1 MTVISDEGVHMLF
14 SGEAF
19 RLEKL
24 PHDILKVIFDIKD
37 QSTNV
42 FNALALK
49 ELGEM
54 LEVIKKEKAR
64 GLLFT
69 SGKPSGFVFGAD
81 ITEFLGHFKK
91 SEEEMKTWIKSINH
105 IFNGY
110 EDLPYP
116 KVALINGFA
125 LGGGCEITLTMD
137 YRLGN
142 TKATM
147 GLPETKL
154 GIIPGWGG
162 TVRLPRLIGAD
173 HAIEWITGA
182 KHYKA
187 SEAMKFGALDGVVD
201 DDKLETAGL
210 LLLEKAIGGE
220 MDWQARV
227 AQKKT
232 PLKLDKIES
241 MMSFDGS
248 KAFVAGVAGPH
259 YPAPVKA
266 VETMQKASRMNRDEA
281 LDVEGET
288 FAWCAKTKTA
298 ECLTQVFLGDQYL
311 KKVSKKI
318 TKEATP
324 IQHGAVLGAGIMGGG
339 IAYQSA
345 STGVGVLMKDI
356 KPEQLELGMN
366 EASKILLQAVE
377 RNKLTPDKM
386 AKVLASITP
395 TLSYSDFN
403 STQFVVEA
411 VVENEKVKKAVL
423 ADVEKATPSEAVLAS
438 NTSTISITK
447 LAEGLTRPEKFCGMH
462 FFNPVHRM
470 PLVEII
476 RGAKTSESTIAQAV
490 NYANQ
495 MGKTPIVV
503 NDCAGFLVN
512 RILFPYFKGFVH
524 LLEDGVDFQRIDK
537 VMEKFGWPMGPAYL
551 LDVVGIDTGVHASKI
566 MADAFPDRMAYQSK
580 TILEV
585 MYENKR
591 FGQKNSLGFY
601 EYEMDKKGRPVKKVN
616 PAVYELIKPVIKQSV
631 EISDD
636 EIVMRMMIPMIT
648 EASRCLEDKI
658 VETPV
663 EVDMGLLLGLGFPP
677 FRAGALKY
685 ADTIGMKKLEDESRK
700 YHRIGHMYE
709 FTSLMKSMAQEN
721 KTYY

>member
-1 MTVISDEGVHMLF
+1 MLF
-14 SGEAF
+14 NGQAF
-19 RLEKL
+19 RLENL
-24 PHDILKVIFDIKD
+24 PGDILKVTFDLKD

-49 ELGEM
+49 ELGEV
-54 LEVIKKEKAR
+54 LEVIKKQKAR

-91 SEEEMKTWIKSINH
+91 SETEMKTWIKSIND
-105 IFNGY
+105 IFSGY
-110 EDLPYP
+110 EDLPFP

-137 YRLGN
+137 YRLASP
-142 TKATM
+142 KAAM

-187 SEAMKFGALDGVVD
+187 TEALKFGAIDGIIE
-201 DDKLETAGL
+201 DDKLEMAGIS
-210 LLLEKAIGGE
+210 LLEKAISGE
-220 MDWQARV
+220 MDWMSRV
-227 AQKKT
+227 EQKKS
-232 PLKLDKIES
+232 PIKLDKIES
-241 MMSFDGS
+241 AMSFDGS
-248 KAFVAGVAGPH
+248 KAFVAGMAGPN

-266 VETMQKASRMNRDEA
+266 VETMQKGARLTRDEA
-281 LDVEGET
+281 ILLEGET
-288 FAWCAKTKTA
+288 FAVCAKTQTA
-298 ECLTQVFLGDQYL
+298 ESLTQVFLGDQYL
-311 KKVSKKI
+311 KKVSKQI
-318 TKEATP
+318 TKNARPT
-324 IQHGAVLGAGIMGGG
+324 QHGAVLGAGIMGGG
-339 IAYQSA
+339 IAFQSA
-345 STGVGVLMKDI
+345 STGVAVLMKDI
-356 KPEQLELGMN
+356 KTEQLELGMN
-366 EASKILLQAVE
+366 EASKLLLKEVE
-377 RNKLTPDKM
+377 RKKSTPEKM
-386 AKVLASITP
+386 AKVIASITP
-395 TLSYSDFN
+395 TLSYADFGN
-403 STQFVVEA
+403 TQFVVEA

-423 ADVEKATPSEAVLAS
+423 ADVEKVTSPDTVLAS
-438 NTSTISITK
+438 NTSTISISK
-447 LAEGLTRPEKFCGMH
+447 LAEGLTRPDKFCGMH

-476 RGAKTSESTIAQAV
+476 RGAKTSEDTIAQAV

-524 LLEDGVDFQRIDK
+524 LIEDGVDFQRIDK

-551 LDVVGIDTGVHASKI
+551 LDVVGIDTGVHALKI
-566 MADAFPDRMAYQSK
+566 MAEAFPDRMAYANK

-591 FGQKNSLGFY
+591 YGQKNSLGFY
-601 EYEMDKKGRPVKKVN
+601 EYEVDKKGKPVKKVN
-616 PAVYELIKPVIKQSV
+616 PAVYELIKPTVKK
-631 EISDD
+631 EIEVTD
-636 EIVMRMMIPMIT
+636 EDIVMRMMIPMIT

-658 VETPV
+658 VNSPV

-685 ADTIGMKKLEDESRK
+685 ADTIGLKNLEEISKKFVS
-700 YHRIGHMYE
+700 IGHMYE
-709 FTSLMKSMAQEN
+709 FTPFMKGLAAEN

>member
-1 MTVISDEGVHMLF
+1 MLYQG
-14 SGEAF
+14 SAF
-19 RLEKL
+19 RLEML
-24 PHDILKVIFDIKD
+24 NNNILKVVFDLKD
-37 QSTNV
+37 QSANV
-42 FNALALK
+42 LNAIALK
-49 ELGEM
+49 EMGEV
-54 LEVIKKEKAR
+54 LEVIKKQNAK

-81 ITEFLGHFKK
+81 VTEFLGHFKK
-91 SEEEMKTWIKSINH
+91 SESELATWIASINV

-110 EDLPYP
+110 EDLPMP
-116 KVALINGFA
+116 KVALVNGFA
-125 LGGGCEITLTMD
+125 LGGGCEIALTMD
-137 YRLGN
+137 YRLASP
-142 TKATM
+142 KAQL

-162 TVRLPRLIGAD
+162 TVRLPRMIGAD

-182 KHYKA
+182 KNYKA
-187 SEAMKFGALDGVVD
+187 EEALKFGAIDGIID
-201 DDKLETAGL
+201 DQSLETAGL
-210 LLLEKAIGGE
+210 KLLERCINGE
-220 MDWQARV
+220 LDWRARV
-227 AQKKT
+227 TAKKS

-248 KAFVAGVAGPH
+248 KGFVASIAGPN

-266 VETMQKASRMNRDEA
+266 VEAMQKAARMDREGA
-281 LDVEGET
+281 LKIEGET
-288 FAWCAKTKTA
+288 FAQCAKTKTA
-298 ECLTQVFLGDQYL
+298 ECLVQVFLGDQYL

-318 TKEATP
+318 TKEAKPT
-324 IQHGAVLGAGIMGGG
+324 QFGAVLGAGIMGGG

-345 STGVGVLMKDI
+345 SMGVGVLMKDI
-356 KPEQLELGMN
+356 KHEQLDLGMN
-366 EASKILLQAVE
+366 EASKIMLKEVE
-377 RNKLTPDKM
+377 RKKITPDKM

-395 TLSYSDFN
+395 TLSYADFGAA
-403 STQFVVEA
+403 QFVVEA

-423 ADVEKATPSEAVLAS
+423 AEVEKNTNPETILAS

-447 LAEGLTRPEKFCGMH
+447 LAEGLARPDKFCGMH

-476 RGAKTSESTIAQAV
+476 RGAKTSEATVAQAV

-512 RILFPYFKGFVH
+512 RILFPYFKGFAH
-524 LLEDGVDFQRIDK
+524 LVEDGVDFQRIDK

-551 LDVVGIDTGVHASKI
+551 LDVVGIDTGVHATNI
-566 MADAFPDRMAYQSK
+566 MAEAFPDRMGYKSK
-580 TILEV
+580 TAIDV

-591 FGQKNSLGFY
+591 FGQKNGLGFY
-601 EYEMDKKGRPVKKVN
+601 EYEVDKKGRPVKKVN
-616 PAVYELIKPVIKQSV
+616 TAVYELIKPVQKTPV
-631 EISDD
+631 ELTD
-636 EIVMRMMIPMIT
+636 EDIVMRMMLPMII
-648 EASRCLEDKI
+648 ESARCLEDKI
-658 VETPV
+658 VESPV

-685 ADTIGMKKLEDESRK
+685 ADSVGLKKLEEESKK
-700 YHRIGHMYE
+700 YHHIGGNTYV
-709 FTSLMKSMAQEN
+709 FTSNMKSMAAEN

>member
-1 MTVISDEGVHMLF
+1 MLYQG
-14 SGEAF
+14 SAF
-19 RLEKL
+19 RLEML
-24 PHDILKVIFDIKD
+24 ANNILKVVFDLKD
-37 QSTNV
+37 QSANV
-42 FNALALK
+42 FNATALK
-49 ELGEM
+49 ELGET
-54 LEVIKKEKAR
+54 LEVIKKQNAR

-69 SGKPSGFVFGAD
+69 SGKPGGFVFGAD
-81 ITEFLGHFKK
+81 VTEFLDHFKK
-91 SEEEMKTWIKSINH
+91 SEPELISWIASINN

-116 KVALINGFA
+116 KVALVNGFA
-125 LGGGCEITLTMD
+125 LGGGCEIALTMD
-137 YRLGN
+137 YRLASP
-142 TKATM
+142 KAAM

-173 HAIEWITGA
+173 HAIEWVTGA

-187 SEAMKFGALDGVVD
+187 EEALKFGAIDGIVEEA
-201 DDKLETAGL
+201 KLEEAGL
-210 LLLEKAIGGE
+210 KLLEKCLAGE
-220 MDWQARV
+220 MDWKARV
-227 AQKKT
+227 QTKKS

-248 KAFVAGVAGPH
+248 KGFIAGIAGPN
-259 YPAPVKA
+259 YPAPLKS
-266 VETMQKASRMNRDEA
+266 VEAMQKASRLDRDGA
-281 LDVEGET
+281 LKIEGET
-288 FAWCAKTKTA
+288 FAQCALTKTA
-298 ECLTQVFLGDQYL
+298 ECLVQVFLGDQYL

-318 TKEATP
+318 TKDAQPTKF
-324 IQHGAVLGAGIMGGG
+324 GAVLGAGIMGGG

-345 STGVGVLMKDI
+345 SMGVGVLMKDI
-356 KPEQLELGMN
+356 KTEQLDLGMN
-366 EASKILLQAVE
+366 EASKIMLKEIE
-377 RNKLTPDKM
+377 RKKSSPEKM
-386 AKVLASITP
+386 AKILASITP
-395 TLSYSDFN
+395 TLSYADFGH
-403 STQFVVEA
+403 TQFVVEA

-423 ADVEKATPSEAVLAS
+423 ADVENNTSADTILAS

-447 LAEGLTRPEKFCGMH
+447 LAEGLKRPDKFCGMH

-476 RGAKTSESTIAQAV
+476 RGEKTSQDTIARAV

-512 RILFPYFKGFVH
+512 RILFPYFNGFIF
-524 LLEDGVDFQRIDK
+524 LLEDGIDFQRIDK

-551 LDVVGIDTGVHASKI
+551 LDVVGIDTGFHASSI
-566 MADAFPDRMAYQSK
+566 MAAAFPDRMGFKSK

-585 MYENKR
+585 MYEQKR
-591 FGQKNSLGFY
+591 FGQKNNLGFY
-601 EYEMDKKGRPVKKVN
+601 EYEMDKKGKSVKKVN
-616 PAVYELIKPVIKQSV
+616 PAVYEIIKPTIKRQI
-631 EISDD
+631 EITDE
-636 EIVMRMMIPMIT
+636 EIVLRMMLPMII

-658 VETPV
+658 VESPV

-685 ADTIGMKKLEDESRK
+685 ADSVGLKNLDEASKKFLEIGKL
-700 YHRIGHMYE
+700 YE
-709 FTSLMKSMAQEN
+709 LTPFMKSLAAEN

>member
-1 MTVISDEGVHMLF
+1 MLYQG
-14 SGEAF
+14 SAF
-19 RLEKL
+19 RLEML
-24 PHDILKVIFDIKD
+24 PNDILKVTFDLKD
-37 QSTNV
+37 QSANV

-49 ELGEM
+49 ELAET
-54 LEVIKKEKAR
+54 LEVIKKQKAR

-69 SGKPSGFVFGAD
+69 SGKPGGFVFGAD
-81 ITEFLGHFKK
+81 VTEFLGHFKK
-91 SEEEMKTWIKSINH
+91 TENELSTWIASINDT
-105 IFNGY
+105 FNGY

-116 KVALINGFA
+116 KVALVNGFA
-125 LGGGCEITLTMD
+125 LGGGCEIALTMD
-137 YRLGN
+137 YRLASP
-142 TKATM
+142 KAAM

-173 HAIEWITGA
+173 HAIEWVTGG

-187 SEAMKFGALDGVVD
+187 PEAQKFGAIDGIIEE
-201 DDKLETAGL
+201 DKLEEAGL
-210 LLLEKAIGGE
+210 KLLERAINGE
-220 MDWQARV
+220 LDWKSRV
-227 AQKKT
+227 TQKKS

-266 VETMQKASRMNRDEA
+266 VEAMQKAARLDREGALKFEHEA
-281 LDVEGET
+281 
-288 FAWCAKTKTA
+288 FAQCAKTKTA
-298 ECLTQVFLGDQYL
+298 ECLVQVFLGDQYL
-311 KKVSKKI
+311 KKVSKKV
-318 TKEATP
+318 TKDARP
-324 IQHGAVLGAGIMGGG
+324 VKFGAVLGAGIMGGG

-345 STGVGVLMKDI
+345 SMGVPLLMKDI
-356 KPEQLELGMN
+356 KHEQLDLGMN
-366 EASKILLQAVE
+366 EASKLLNKEVE
-377 RNKLTPDKM
+377 RKKMTPERM
-386 AKVLASITP
+386 AKVIAAITP
-395 TLSYSDFN
+395 TLSYSDFGE
-403 STQFVVEA
+403 TQFVVEA

-423 ADVEKATPSEAVLAS
+423 ADVEKVTPPEAILAS

-447 LAEGLTRPEKFCGMH
+447 LAEGLNRPEKFCGMH

-476 RGAKTSESTIAQAV
+476 RGEKTSEETVAQAV
-490 NYANQ
+490 NYALQ

-524 LLEDGVDFQRIDK
+524 LVEDGVDFQRIDK

-551 LDVVGIDTGVHASKI
+551 LDVVGIDTGVHATNI
-566 MADAFPDRMAYQSK
+566 MAQAFPDRMAYTDK
-580 TILEV
+580 TALDV
-585 MYENKR
+585 MYEYKR
-591 FGQKNSLGFY
+591 FGQKNKLGFY
-601 EYEMDKKGRPVKKVN
+601 EYEIDKKGKPVKKIN
-616 PAVYELIKPVIKQSV
+616 PSVYELIKPVQKKQI
-631 EISDD
+631 EISDED
-636 EIVMRMMIPMIT
+636 IVMRMMLPMII

-658 VETPV
+658 VESPV

-685 ADTIGMKKLEDESRK
+685 ADTVGLNRLEEESKK
-700 YHRIGHMYE
+700 YHHIGGNTYV
-709 FTSLMKSMAQEN
+709 FTPYMKSLSAEN

>member
-1 MTVISDEGVHMLF
+1 MLF
-14 SGEAF
+14 NGQAF
-19 RLEKL
+19 RLETL
-24 PHDILKVIFDIKD
+24 PQDILKVTFDLKD

-42 FNALALK
+42 FNSLALK

-54 LEVIKKEKAR
+54 LEVIKKQKVR

-81 ITEFLGHFKK
+81 VTEFLGHFKK
-91 SEEEMKTWIKSINH
+91 SEDEMKTWIASINK

-116 KVALINGFA
+116 KVCLINGFA

-137 YRLGN
+137 YRLA
-142 TKATM
+142 TPKAAM

-187 SEAMKFGALDGVVD
+187 EEALKFGAIDGIIED
-201 DDKLETAGL
+201 AKLEEAGL
-210 LLLEKAIGGE
+210 KLLEKAIAGE

-227 AQKKT
+227 AQKKS
-232 PLKLDKIES
+232 PLKLDKVES
-241 MMSFDGS
+241 MMSFEGA
-248 KAFVAGVAGPH
+248 KGFVAGIAGPN

-266 VETMQKASRMNRDEA
+266 VETMQKAARMNRDEA
-281 LDVEGET
+281 LALEGET
-288 FAWCAKTKTA
+288 FAFCAKTKTA

-311 KKVSKKI
+311 KKVSKSV
-318 TKEATP
+318 TKNAKPT
-324 IQHGAVLGAGIMGGG
+324 QMGAVLGAGIMGGG

-345 STGVGVLMKDI
+345 STGVPVLMKDI
-356 KPEQLELGMN
+356 KHEQLDLGMN
-366 EASKILLQAVE
+366 EAGKLLLKEVE
-377 RNKLTPDKM
+377 RKKMTPEKM
-386 AKVLASITP
+386 AKVISQITP
-395 TLSYSDFN
+395 TLSYADFGA
-403 STQFVVEA
+403 TQFVVEA

-423 ADVEKATPSEAVLAS
+423 ADVEKVTSPDTVLAS

-447 LAEGLTRPEKFCGMH
+447 LAEGLARPEKFCGMH

-476 RGAKTSESTIAQAV
+476 RGAKSSEDTIAQAV
-490 NYANQ
+490 NYALQ

-512 RILFPYFKGFVH
+512 RILFPYFKAFVH
-524 LLEDGVDFQRIDK
+524 LIEDGVDFQRVDK

-551 LDVVGIDTGVHASKI
+551 LDVVGIDTGVHATKI
-566 MADAFPDRMAYQSK
+566 MSEAFPDRMAYSTK
-580 TILEV
+580 TILET

-591 FGQKNSLGFY
+591 FGQKNNLGFY
-601 EYEMDKKGRPVKKVN
+601 EYEIDKKGKPVKKVN
-616 PAVYELIKPVIKQSV
+616 PAVYEIIKPMAKKQIDITD
-631 EISDD
+631 E
-636 EIVMRMMIPMIT
+636 EIVMRMMIPMIV
-648 EASRCLEDKI
+648 ESSRCLEDKI
-658 VETPV
+658 VNSPV

-685 ADTIGMKKLEDESRK
+685 ADTIGLKKLEEESKK
-700 YHRIGHMYE
+700 YQSIGRMYE
-709 FTSLMKSMAQEN
+709 FTPFMKGLAAEN

>member
-1 MTVISDEGVHMLF
+1 MLYQG
-14 SGEAF
+14 SAF
-19 RLEKL
+19 RLEML
-24 PHDILKVIFDIKD
+24 ANNILKVVFDLKD
-37 QSTNV
+37 QSANV
-42 FNALALK
+42 FNATALK
-49 ELGEM
+49 ELGET
-54 LEVIKKEKAR
+54 LEVIKKQNAR

-69 SGKPSGFVFGAD
+69 SGKPGGFVFGAD
-81 ITEFLGHFKK
+81 VTEFLDHFKK
-91 SEEEMKTWIKSINH
+91 SEPELISWIASINN

-116 KVALINGFA
+116 KVALVNGFA
-125 LGGGCEITLTMD
+125 LGGGCEIALTMD
-137 YRLGN
+137 YRLAAP
-142 TKATM
+142 KAAM

-173 HAIEWITGA
+173 HAIEWVTGA

-187 SEAMKFGALDGVVD
+187 EEALKFGAIDGIVEEA
-201 DDKLETAGL
+201 KLEEAGL
-210 LLLEKAIGGE
+210 KLLEKCISGE
-220 MDWQARV
+220 MDWKARV
-227 AQKKT
+227 QTKKS

-248 KAFVAGVAGPH
+248 KGFIAGIAGPN
-259 YPAPVKA
+259 YPAPLKS
-266 VETMQKASRMNRDEA
+266 VEAMQKASRLDREGA
-281 LDVEGET
+281 LKIEGET
-288 FAWCAKTKTA
+288 FAQCALTKTA
-298 ECLTQVFLGDQYL
+298 ECLVQVFLGDQYL

-318 TKEATP
+318 TKDAQPTKF
-324 IQHGAVLGAGIMGGG
+324 GAVLGAGIMGGG

-345 STGVGVLMKDI
+345 SMGVGVLMKDI
-356 KPEQLELGMN
+356 KTEQLDLGMN
-366 EASKILLQAVE
+366 EASKIMLKEIE
-377 RNKLTPDKM
+377 RKKSSPEKM
-386 AKVLASITP
+386 AKILASITP
-395 TLSYSDFN
+395 TLSYADFGH
-403 STQFVVEA
+403 TQFVVEA

-423 ADVEKATPSEAVLAS
+423 ADVENNTSADTILAS

-447 LAEGLTRPEKFCGMH
+447 LAEGLKRPDKFCGMH

-476 RGAKTSESTIAQAV
+476 RGEKTSQDTIARAV

-512 RILFPYFKGFVH
+512 RILFPYFNGFIF

-551 LDVVGIDTGVHASKI
+551 LDVVGIDTGFHASSI
-566 MADAFPDRMAYQSK
+566 MAAAFPDRMGFKSK

-591 FGQKNSLGFY
+591 FGQKNNLGFY
-601 EYEMDKKGRPVKKVN
+601 EYEMDKKGKSVKKVN
-616 PAVYELIKPVIKQSV
+616 PAVYEIIKPTIKRQI
-631 EISDD
+631 EITDE
-636 EIVMRMMIPMIT
+636 EIVMRMMLPMII

-658 VETPV
+658 VESPV

-685 ADTIGMKKLEDESRK
+685 ADSVGLKNLEEASKKFLEIGKL
-700 YHRIGHMYE
+700 YE
-709 FTSLMKSMAQEN
+709 LTPFMKSLAAEN

>member
-1 MTVISDEGVHMLF
+1 MLYN
-14 SGEAF
+14 GQAF
-19 RLEKL
+19 RLESL
-24 PHDILKVIFDIKD
+24 PNEILKVVFDLKD
-37 QSTNV
+37 QSANV
-42 FNALALK
+42 FNAVALK
-49 ELGEM
+49 ELGEC
-54 LEVIKKEKAR
+54 LEVIKKQKAR

-81 ITEFLGHFKK
+81 VTEFLGHFKK
-91 SEEEMKTWIKSINH
+91 TEDEMKTWIKSIND
-105 IFNGY
+105 IFSGY

-116 KVALINGFA
+116 KVALVNGFA
-125 LGGGCEITLTMD
+125 LGGGCEIALTMD
-137 YRLGN
+137 YRLA
-142 TKATM
+142 TPKAAM

-187 SEAMKFGALDGVVD
+187 EEAFKFGAIDGIIED
-201 DDKLETAGL
+201 AKLEEAGL
-210 LLLEKAIGGE
+210 KLLEKCISGE
-220 MDWQARV
+220 MNWKARV
-227 AQKKT
+227 EQKKS
-232 PLKLDKIES
+232 PLKLDKVES
-241 MMSFDGS
+241 AMSFDGS
-248 KAFVAGVAGPH
+248 KAFVAAMAGPH

-266 VETMQKASRMNRDEA
+266 VETMQKAARMTRDEA
-281 LDVEGET
+281 ISLEGET
-288 FAWCAKTKTA
+288 FAFCAKTKTA

-311 KKVSKKI
+311 KKVSKSQ
-318 TKEATP
+318 TKNAKP
-324 IQHGAVLGAGIMGGG
+324 VHMGAVLGAGIMGGG

-345 STGVGVLMKDI
+345 STGVPVLMKDI
-356 KPEQLELGMN
+356 KTEQLDLGMG
-366 EASKILLQAVE
+366 EASKLLLKEVE
-377 RNKLTPDKM
+377 RKKMTPEKM
-386 AKVLASITP
+386 AGVIAHITP
-395 TLSYSDFN
+395 TLSYADF
-403 STQFVVEA
+403 SQTQFVVEA
-411 VVENEKVKKAVL
+411 VVENVKVKQSVL
-423 ADVEKATPSEAVLAS
+423 ADVEKVTSPETVLAS

-447 LAEGLTRPEKFCGMH
+447 LAEALSRPEKFCGMH

-476 RGAKTSESTIAQAV
+476 RGAKSSEETIAQAV

-566 MADAFPDRMAYQSK
+566 MADAFPDRMSYTDK
-580 TILEV
+580 NVLEV

-601 EYEMDKKGRPVKKVN
+601 EYELDKKGKPVKKVN
-616 PAVYELIKPVIKQSV
+616 PAVYELIKPIVKKQV
-631 EISDD
+631 EMTD
-636 EIVMRMMIPMIT
+636 EDIVMRMMIPMIT

-658 VETPV
+658 VSTPV

-685 ADTIGMKKLEDESRK
+685 ADTLGLKNLEDTSKK
-700 YHRIGHMYE
+700 YHSIGKMYE
-709 FTSLMKSMAQEN
+709 FTPYMKSLAAEN
-721 KTYY
+721 KTYYGLMAR

>member
-1 MTVISDEGVHMLF
+1 MLF
-14 SGEAF
+14 NGQAF
-19 RLEKL
+19 RLETL
-24 PHDILKVIFDIKD
+24 PNDILKVVYDLKD
-37 QSTNV
+37 QTANV
-42 FNALALK
+42 LNAVSLK
-49 ELGEM
+49 EMGEM
-54 LEVIKKEKAR
+54 LEVIKKQKAR

-69 SGKPSGFVFGAD
+69 SGKPSGFIFGAD
-81 ITEFLGHFKK
+81 ITEFLDHFKK
-91 SEEEMKTWIKSINH
+91 TEEEMKTWIAGINQ
-105 IFNGY
+105 IFSGY
-110 EDLPYP
+110 EDLPFP
-116 KVALINGFA
+116 KVALVNGFA
-125 LGGGCEITLTMD
+125 LGGGCEVTLTMD
-137 YRLGN
+137 YRLA
-142 TKATM
+142 TPKAAM

-187 SEAMKFGALDGVVD
+187 EEALKFGAIDGIVED
-201 DDKLETAGL
+201 AHLEAAGL
-210 LLLEKAIGGE
+210 KLLEKCINGE
-220 MDWQARV
+220 LDWKARV
-227 AQKKT
+227 EQKKS

-248 KAFVAGVAGPH
+248 KAFVAAMAGPN

-266 VETMQKASRMNRDEA
+266 VETMQKASRLNRDEA
-281 LDVEGET
+281 LALEGET
-288 FAWCAKTKTA
+288 FAFCAKTKTA

-311 KKVSKKI
+311 KKVSKSI
-318 TKEATP
+318 TKNAKPT
-324 IQHGAVLGAGIMGGG
+324 QLGAVLGAGIMGGG

-345 STGVGVLMKDI
+345 SSGVAVLMKDI
-356 KPEQLELGMN
+356 KHEQLDLGMN
-366 EASKILLQAVE
+366 EASKLLLKAVE
-377 RNKLTPDKM
+377 RKKSTPEKM
-386 AKVLASITP
+386 AKIIASITP
-395 TLSYSDFN
+395 TLSYADFN
-403 STQFVVEA
+403 QTQFVVEA

-423 ADVEKATPSEAVLAS
+423 ADVEKVTSTDTVLAS

-447 LAEGLTRPEKFCGMH
+447 LAEGLSRPEKFCGMH

-476 RGAKTSESTIAQAV
+476 RGAKTSEETIAQAV

-566 MADAFPDRMAYQSK
+566 MADAFPDRMAYSSK

-591 FGQKNSLGFY
+591 FGQKNNLGFY
-601 EYEMDKKGRPVKKVN
+601 EYEMDKKGKQVKKIN
-616 PAVYELIKPVIKQSV
+616 PAVYELIRPVIKKQV
-631 EISDD
+631 EVTD
-636 EIVMRMMIPMIT
+636 EDIIMRMMIPMIV
-648 EASRCLEDKI
+648 ESSRCLEDKI
-658 VETPV
+658 VNTPV

-685 ADTIGMKKLEDESRK
+685 ADSIGLKKLEEISGK
-700 YHRIGHMYE
+700 YHSIGHMYE
-709 FTSLMKSMAQEN
+709 FTPYMKGLAAEN